1 VSVIP
6 EITQAGDVGLSFRVV
21 QVLEYNNVTL
31 DSLPSQSWDD
41 IVHAVTWKRFLAAVI
56 AGAVHDR
63 HWDAQVRPDSVCSQV
78 SVRVILLQCITAGVM
93 ENDDCDGTLCRW
105 M

>member
-6 EITQAGDVGLSFRVV
+6 EITLAGDVGLSFRVV

-63 HWDAQVRPDSVCSQV
+63 HWDAQVRLDS
-78 SVRVILLQCITAGVM
+78 TARLRLFSSFSPSYTSPVHYCR
-93 ENDDCDGTLCRW
+93 CDGER
-105 M
+105 